1 MARSQIRD
9 NFVRDGYCFPISYRV
24 IKFELPTLAER
35 ERERER
41 GSGADR
47 ERQRE
52 WNVKQS
58 DERRCGTLR
67 G

>member
-1 MARSQIRD
+1 M
-9 NFVRDGYCFPISYRV
+9 
-24 IKFELPTLAER
+24 IKFELPTLAERER